1 MHFLH
6 EDEANTTC
14 SLWQSLSL
22 SCTQTDIYYTHTR
35 ALSLTYTSTMN
46 EGNRPVFI
54 WRRKKED
61 TAGRE
66 FVGVFAN
73 IIIRWWGMLWG
84 RYTRG
89 GLYNQ
94 RRRFELWIGVCGA
107 GNACTLGWIV
117 WMWMTWRRRRRGSS
131 SFYFIGNGNKHS
143 LTADDDDGNDR
154 GRYIFCRAGEVC
166 RSLTHVMSWSMM
178 MMMMAMN
185 RPSSKMAPLKH
196 QQTIIG
202 ALLQPS
208 SYTTTHLRHCRAE
221 YQTRSHT
228 HTLTNTHRPSSAMDK
243 QIHICVIIILSLC
256 RADDDIQYTRHTS
269 LNHTHTFIMMCGLL
283 IVSSMRHCSVPVVS
297 MTMWLHDYHP
307 IYNMYL
313 RGVVDCGGHN
323 CIIWSNHHC
332 HCQRLQL
339 RRCD

>member
-131 SFYFIGNGNKHS
+131 SLLLHRQQTLVDWWRWWWQWSRQIHFLSCWRSLSLSHS
-143 LTADDDDGNDR
+143 CNVVVDDDDDDGD
-154 GRYIFCRAGEVC
+154 E
-166 RSLTHVMSWSMM
+166 S
-178 MMMMAMN
+178 
-185 RPSSKMAPLKH
+185 P
-196 QQTIIG
+196 
-202 ALLQPS
+202 
-208 SYTTTHLRHCRAE
+208 
-221 YQTRSHT
+221 
-228 HTLTNTHRPSSAMDK
+228 
-243 QIHICVIIILSLC
+243 
-256 RADDDIQYTRHTS
+256 
-269 LNHTHTFIMMCGLL
+269 
-283 IVSSMRHCSVPVVS
+283 
-297 MTMWLHDYHP
+297 
-307 IYNMYL
+307 
-313 RGVVDCGGHN
+313 
-323 CIIWSNHHC
+323 
-332 HCQRLQL
+332 
-339 RRCD
+339 